1 MFEVNSEI
9 NKYLEFK
16 PKYFNRNEIRELI
29 TFLNNMNEYI
39 KGLEAKQKNC
49 RCDYLNNENK
59 LLKIK
64 LSTIKYNLEN
74 IEIDNKIQDSI
85 HKKEKGMYDI
95 IILLEEIK
103 KESNYIIKFAIYFL
117 LFILK
122 YLYYIYNLC

>member
-39 KGLEAKQKNC
+39 KGLEKKQNNC

-74 IEIDNKIQDSI
+74 IEIDNKMQDSI